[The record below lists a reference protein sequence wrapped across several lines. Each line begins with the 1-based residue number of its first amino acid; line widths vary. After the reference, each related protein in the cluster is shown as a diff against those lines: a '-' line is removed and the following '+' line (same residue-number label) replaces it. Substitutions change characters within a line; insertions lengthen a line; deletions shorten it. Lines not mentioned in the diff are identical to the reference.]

1 MKKRKS
7 DKVKNFHP
15 NFVNLNRVYEKQ
27 KYKRDLDMAKHWE
40 VVIQKRL
47 KNEIEEKHHQNFIEF
62 VKNDGKLSYEEL
74 RQLNDVWK

>member
-27 KYKRDLDMAKHWE
+27 KYKRDLEMAKHWE

-47 KNEIEEKHHQNFIEF
+47 KNEI
-62 VKNDGKLSYEEL
+62 
-74 RQLNDVWK
+74 